1 MSIFDHVQSRFDAQK
16 EEEMSLDEYLTL
28 CKDSPAAYASAPERL
43 LMAIGEPEIIDTSKD
58 SRSSR
63 IFSNKLIKR
72 YPTFEHFYGMEDSI
86 EKIVAFLTHA
96 AQGLE
101 ES

>member
-16 EEEMSLDEYLTL
+16 EEELSLDEYLTL
-28 CKDSPAAYASAPERL
+28 CKDNPAAYASAPERL
-43 LMAIGEPEIIDTSKD
+43 LMAIGEPEVIDTSKD

-72 YPTFEHFYGMEDSI
+72 YPTFEHFHGMEDSI
-86 EKIVAFLTHA
+86 EKNSRFFNACSAGARRI
-96 AQGLE
+96 
-101 ES
+101 